1 MTNRQEAIRL
11 VNKSLALLTSGAV
24 SLADLPD
31 SYTLCNGLDELE
43 QAIEEADSSSP
54 MSELLDM
61 AQEIASSMLEDEGME
76 GMEGAGYANL
86 LEGEG
91 NYIM

>member
-11 VNKSLALLTSGAV
+11 VNKSLSLLTGWAV

-43 QAIEEADSSSP
+43 QMIEEADEFTP

-61 AQEIASSMLEDEGME
+61 AQDVACNMLEDEGFP
-76 GMEGAGYANL
+76 
-86 LEGEG
+86 
-91 NYIM
+91 I

>member
-1 MTNRQEAIRL
+1 MTNRQYALKL
-11 VNKSLALLTSGAV
+11 VDKSLALLTRGAV

-31 SYTLCNGLDELE
+31 SYMLCNGLDELE

-54 MSELLDM
+54 MSGLLDI
-61 AQEIASSMLEDEGME
+61 AQEIASNMLEDEGME
-76 GMEGAGYANL
+76 GMEGTGYANL

-91 NYIM
+91 QYII

>member
-1 MTNRQEAIRL
+1 MTNRQYALKL

-43 QAIEEADSSSP
+43 QTIEEADEFTP
-54 MSELLDM
+54 MSNLLDM
-61 AQEIASSMLEDEGME
+61 AQEIASNMLEDEGFP
-76 GMEGAGYANL
+76 
-86 LEGEG
+86 
-91 NYIM
+91 I

>member
-1 MTNRQEAIRL
+1 MTNRKYALKL

-43 QAIEEADSSSP
+43 QMIEEADEFIP

-61 AQEIASSMLEDEGME
+61 AQEVASNMLEDEGME
-76 GMEGAGYANL
+76 GMEGTGYANL

-91 NYIM
+91 QYVI

>member
-11 VNKSLALLTSGAV
+11 VNKSLALLTRGGV

-43 QAIEEADSSSP
+43 QAIEEADEYTP

-61 AQEIASSMLEDEGME
+61 AQELASGMLEDEGME
-76 GMEGAGYANL
+76 GMEGTGYANL

-91 NYIM
+91 QYVI

>member
-11 VNKSLALLTSGAV
+11 VNKSLALLTVGAV

-43 QAIEEADSSSP
+43 QMIEEADEFTP

-61 AQEIASSMLEDEGME
+61 AQDVACNMLEDEGFP
-76 GMEGAGYANL
+76 
-86 LEGEG
+86 
-91 NYIM
+91 I

>member
-1 MTNRQEAIRL
+1 MTNRQYALKL
-11 VNKSLALLTSGAV
+11 VNKSVALLTRGAV

-43 QAIEEADSSSP
+43 QVMRDKAGVVL
-54 MSELLDM
+54 MSELLDI
-61 AQEIASSMLEDEGME
+61 AQEIASNMLEDEGME
-76 GMEGAGYANL
+76 GMEGKGYANL

-91 NYIM
+91 QYII

>member
-1 MTNRQEAIRL
+1 MTNRQYALKL

-31 SYTLCNGLDELE
+31 SYTLCDGLDELE
-43 QAIEEADSSSP
+43 QTIEEADEFTP

-61 AQEIASSMLEDEGME
+61 AQEVASNMLEDEGMDCSGFE
-76 GMEGAGYANL
+76 HL
-86 LEGEG
+86 LGSEA